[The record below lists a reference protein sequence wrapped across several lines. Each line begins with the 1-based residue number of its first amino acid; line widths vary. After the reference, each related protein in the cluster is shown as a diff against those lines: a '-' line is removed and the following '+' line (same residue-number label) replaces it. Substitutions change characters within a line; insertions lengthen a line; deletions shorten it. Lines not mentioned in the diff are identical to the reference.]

1 MEAKPIRNS
10 KKGELVINQ
19 KGKNHLHYRG
29 GISMSFVEE
38 VKISMKGGEKWE
50 EQRVL
55 QTVKITCI
63 KA

>member
-1 MEAKPIRNS
+1 
-10 KKGELVINQ
+10 
-19 KGKNHLHYRG
+19 
-29 GISMSFVEE
+29 MSFVE

-63 KA
+63 KAQGKKYSGLMEKKGGQVEMVFPKSV

>member
-1 MEAKPIRNS
+1 
-10 KKGELVINQ
+10 
-19 KGKNHLHYRG
+19 
-29 GISMSFVEE
+29 MSFVEE

-63 KA
+63 KAQGKKYAGLMEKKRGQVEMVFPKSL

>member
-1 MEAKPIRNS
+1 
-10 KKGELVINQ
+10 
-19 KGKNHLHYRG
+19 
-29 GISMSFVEE
+29 MSFVEE

-63 KA
+63 KAQGKKYAGLMEKKGGQVEMVFPKSL